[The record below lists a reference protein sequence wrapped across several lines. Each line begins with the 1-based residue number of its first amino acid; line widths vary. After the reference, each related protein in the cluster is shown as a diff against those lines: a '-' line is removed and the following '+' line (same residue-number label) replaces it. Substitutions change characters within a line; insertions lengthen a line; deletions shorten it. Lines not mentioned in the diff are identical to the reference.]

1 MSVNT
6 STVHNADAWASFKNS
21 MHLFDESRS
30 AMSLT
35 TAAKVEVLGVL
46 VRAGREARAALTPE
60 ECNVIV
66 ETSAQVA
73 AIAPTLPD
81 VNPGDRGRAARAAIV
96 LFLSV
101 DCPSVDGALCDEV
114 ARAVEY
120 VVLRHRATAGP
131 R

>member
-1 MSVNT
+1 MG
-6 STVHNADAWASFKNS
+6 ASFNET
-21 MHLFDESRS
+21 MHLFDGSRS

-66 ETSAQVA
+66 ETSAQLA
-73 AIAPTLPD
+73 AIAPTLPQPD
-81 VNPGDRGRAARAAIV
+81 PGARGRATRDALR

-101 DCPSVDGALCDEV
+101 DCPSVDVALRDDV

-120 VVLRHRATAGP
+120 VVVRHRATAA
-131 R
+131 